1 MTGGIMDNNFVPPK
15 GGGAGRTQVSRKHL
29 VTYPKSLRTRFTI
42 QTGGAIV
49 SLVVAFA
56 LITLFAVSIHLY
68 DAAVSDASSV
78 YSGISEAHGTT
89 LQVLLHEYT
98 RKVDPHVW
106 ILKDHRVL
114 FRSPNTTPYPFG
126 PLTNAIVPHP
136 LSSRL
141 VHEREG
147 LQYVVDWPLRPD
159 IDLLGDLVLVMG
171 ITGVAA
177 AAGGVLLGR
186 WTTHRV
192 LEPVKRM
199 THSVERMLATNQ
211 FLPVENPSR
220 TDDEFSRLAGLLSQ
234 LVQTLESRWQ
244 RDRTLLADAAHQLR
258 TPLEVIRG
266 NLDILRD
273 WDTID
278 RATEE
283 ETIAA
288 IDRAVSEMITLVG
301 DLLTLEH
308 VRNDGPVEL
317 APYSLR
323 PLLEDAVEDAR
334 ALNPDLHITLHAVH
348 THRILGHEPFVR
360 RALWAVLENAVKYS
374 PPGGAIDIDIIPQGP
389 FLGITIQDHG
399 PGIPPEDIP
408 HIFTRFFRGTNG
420 HGKPG
425 TGLGLS
431 IAEALMKSQRGSITV
446 HSTAHGAAFTLWFLR
461 APNSSPGSAEEP
473 F

>member
-1 MTGGIMDNNFVPPK
+1 MK
-15 GGGAGRTQVSRKHL
+15 
-29 VTYPKSLRTRFTI
+29 YPKSLRTRFTI

-56 LITLFAVSIHLY
+56 LITLVAVSIHLY
-68 DAAVSDASSV
+68 DAGVSDAGSV
-78 YSGISEAHGTT
+78 YSGISEAHGAT

-98 RKVDPHVW
+98 RSVDPHVW
-106 ILKDHRVL
+106 ILRGTHVL
-114 FRSPNTTPYPFG
+114 FRSPNTAPYPFG
-126 PLTNAIVPHP
+126 PLINGIARRSV
-136 LSSRL
+136 SSRL
-141 VHEREG
+141 IRSRGG

-159 IDLLGDLVLVMG
+159 IDLLGDLILVMG
-171 ITGVAA
+171 IAGVAA

-199 THSVERMLATNQ
+199 THSVERMLATGQ

-220 TDDEFSRLAGLLSQ
+220 TDDEFSRLAALLSQ

-266 NLDILRD
+266 NLDIVRN
-273 WDTID
+273 WDAID

-283 ETIAA
+283 ETMAA
-288 IDRAVSEMITLVG
+288 IDRTVSEMITLVG

-308 VRNDGPVEL
+308 VRNDGPVQL
-317 APYSLR
+317 APYGMR
-323 PLLEDAVEDAR
+323 TLLEDASEDAR
-334 ALNPDLHITLHAVH
+334 ALSPGLAITLDTPQYDIV
-348 THRILGHEPFVR
+348 LSHEPFAR

-374 PPGGAIDIDIIPQGP
+374 PPGGRIDISAHRQGA
-389 FLGITIQDHG
+389 FLGVTVTDHG

-408 HIFTRFFRGTNG
+408 HIFTRFYRGVNG
-420 HGKPG
+420 HGNSG

-431 IAEALMKSQRGSITV
+431 IAEALMKSQQGYITAE
-446 HSTAHGAAFTLWFLR
+446 SCGNGASFTLWFLL
-461 APNSSPGSAEEP
+461 APPSPQN
-473 F
+473 

>member
-1 MTGGIMDNNFVPPK
+1 MK
-15 GGGAGRTQVSRKHL
+15 
-29 VTYPKSLRTRFTI
+29 YPKSLRTRFTI

-68 DAAVSDASSV
+68 DAAASDAASV
-78 YSGISEAHGTT
+78 YSGISEAHGAT

-98 RKVDPHVW
+98 RSVDPHVW
-106 ILKDHRVL
+106 ILRGTRVL
-114 FRSPNTTPYPFG
+114 FRSPNTAPYPFG
-126 PLTNAIVPHP
+126 PLVNGIARRSV
-136 LSSRL
+136 SSRL
-141 VHEREG
+141 VRSRNG

-159 IDLLGDLVLVMG
+159 IDLLRDLILVMG
-171 ITGVAA
+171 IAGVAA

-199 THSVERMLATNQ
+199 THSVERMLATGQ

-266 NLDILRD
+266 NLDIVRK
-273 WDTID
+273 WDAID

-283 ETIAA
+283 ETMAA
-288 IDRAVSEMITLVG
+288 IDRTVSEMITLVG

-308 VRNDGPVEL
+308 VRNDGPVQL
-317 APYSLR
+317 APYGMR
-323 PLLEDAVEDAR
+323 TLLEDASEDAR
-334 ALNPDLHITLHAVH
+334 ALSPGLAITLETPKYDIV
-348 THRILGHEPFVR
+348 LSHEPFAR

-374 PPGGAIDIDIIPQGP
+374 PPGGRIDISAHRQGA
-389 FLGITIQDHG
+389 FLGVTVADHG

-408 HIFTRFFRGTNG
+408 HIFTRFYRGVNG
-420 HGKPG
+420 HGNSG

-431 IAEALMKSQRGSITV
+431 IAEALMKSQQGYITAE
-446 HSTAHGAAFTLWFLR
+446 SSGNGASFTLWFLL
-461 APNSSPGSAEEP
+461 APPSPQN
-473 F
+473 